1 MLITLIIQIVYG
13 EKKLS
18 LYRGQSP
25 IFSEKKWPRNRGLS
39 PAGAGFLIKIFY
51 AIAAK
56 VGLSILC
63 TGGLV
68 RNFLDSRRPDRY
80 TDSTPNIPNSTR
92 NELTV
97 KTNLA
102 CAHLPR
108 LVLLATIAVLFYPR
122 SLLADSSDSKE
133 LTKAATWNW
142 SSGQTWLER
151 LTTWADAT
159 GPKEKQSLVRESANR
174 IPELRGVEL
183 HEGIL
188 QVAALIDPAVADF
201 LKALDLPW
209 SQGTYDQLDAQLSSL
224 VANGAIPAWLKPD
237 LQLAFCRSL
246 IQNQW
251 IDESWARLQTIQL
264 DSLSDPSSWLFSA
277 GVCQH
282 YLLLKQPCLESLNK
296 LLERESE
303 IPSRYAITARL
314 MLSDI
319 EPLKQ
324 DSLDEVARMM
334 NDVER
339 RLTLGR
345 TGKQVRDQ
353 EQAIID
359 KLDKMIDEMEKQAQQ
374 QQQQRQQQ
382 QQQQQRQ
389 RQQQNQQQQRQ
400 KAAQD
405 SQPGGGDGQGE
416 VDDKDIGDQSG
427 WGNLPPAAR
436 QEALQNITKD
446 LPSHYREVI
455 EAYFKRLSKS
465 PEK

>member
-39 PAGAGFLIKIFY
+39 PAGAGFSIKIFY

-108 LVLLATIAVLFYPR
+108 LVLLATIAVLLYPR

-389 RQQQNQQQQRQ
+389 RQQQNQQQQQQ

>member
-1 MLITLIIQIVYG
+1 LLITLIIQIVYG

-389 RQQQNQQQQRQ
+389 RQQQNQQQQQQ